1 MNFLEKFHEDLT
13 AEKQKETE
21 NHGVDIDAI
30 AEKVVEKL
38 LNAEHQNNDSN
49 EDDTIE
55 QEESED

>member
-13 AEKQKETE
+13 AENQKETE
-21 NHGVDIDAI
+21 NTSVDIDAI

-38 LNAEHQNNDSN
+38 LNAEQQKNDSN
-49 EDDTIE
+49 DEIIE

>member
-13 AEKQKETE
+13 AEKQKEAE
-21 NHGVDIDAI
+21 NHCVDIDAI

-38 LNAEHQNNDSN
+38 LNAEQQNNDSN
-49 EDDTIE
+49 DDEIIE

>member
-21 NHGVDIDAI
+21 NNSVDIDAI

-38 LNAEHQNNDSN
+38 LNAEQQNNDSN
-49 EDDTIE
+49 DDVINE
-55 QEESED
+55 PEESED

>member
-21 NHGVDIDAI
+21 NHCVDIDDI

-38 LNAEHQNNDSN
+38 LNAEQQNNDSN
-49 EDDTIE
+49 DEIIE

>member
-38 LNAEHQNNDSN
+38 LNAEQQNKDSN
-49 EDDTIE
+49 DDVIDE
-55 QEESED
+55 PEESED